1 MDYIAAFGFHWFWFA
16 VASLLL
22 IIEVMHGRFMFMAAS
37 VAAVVVGGLTGVY
50 EYVDFAV
57 QGMFFVVVASGF
69 IWLSRSFLHERVQKI
84 QVQQDILKNRS
95 YVGRVMSLVSGIENG
110 HSSLNI
116 DGMVWT
122 IQGQDCPAGAQVKIV
137 DMGEGWLKVEPA

>member
-37 VAAVVVGGLTGVY
+37 VAAVVVGGLSGVY
-50 EYVDFAV
+50 DYVDFAV
-57 QGMFFVVVASGF
+57 QGLFFVVLASGF
-69 IWLSRSFLHERVQKI
+69 IWMSGSFLKQRTQRI
-84 QVQQDILKNRS
+84 QAQQDILKNRS
-95 YVGRVMSLVSGIENG
+95 YVGRVMNLVSGIEGG

-122 IQGQDCPAGAQVKIV
+122 IQGQDCPAGAQVKVI
-137 DMGEGWLKVEPA
+137 DMGEGWLKVEPV

>member
-16 VASLLL
+16 VASLFL
-22 IIEVMHGRFMFMAAS
+22 IIEVVHGRFIFMAAS
-37 VAAVVVGGLTGVY
+37 FAAVVVGGLSGIY
-50 EYVDFAV
+50 LEMGFEM
-57 QGMFFVVVASGF
+57 QCLLFVVLAPGF
-69 IWLSRSFLHERVQKI
+69 IWMTLATLKERMQKI
-84 QVQQDILKNRS
+84 QMQQDILKNRS
-95 YVGRVMSLVSGIENG
+95 YVGRVMALVSGIENG

-137 DMGEGWLKVEPA
+137 DMGAGWLKVESV

>member
-1 MDYIAAFGFHWFWFA
+1 MDYITAFGFHWFWFA

-37 VAAVVVGGLTGVY
+37 FAAVVVGGLSGVY
-50 EYVDFAV
+50 PDVDFAL
-57 QGMFFVVVASGF
+57 QGLFFVVLAAGF
-69 IWLSRSFLHERVQKI
+69 IWLTRSTLNERMQKI
-84 QVQQDILKNRS
+84 QMQQDILKNRS
-95 YVGRVMSLVSGIENG
+95 YVGRVMNLVSGIEDG

-122 IQGQDCPAGAQVKIV
+122 IQGQDCQAGAQVKIV
-137 DMGEGWLKVEPA
+137 DMGAGWLKVEPA

>member
-22 IIEVMHGRFMFMAAS
+22 IIEVMHGRFKFMAAS
-37 VAAVVVGGLTGVY
+37 IAAVVVGGLSGVY
-50 EYVDFAV
+50 SYVDFAV
-57 QGMFFVVVASGF
+57 QGLFFVVLASGF
-69 IWLSRSFLHERVQKI
+69 IWLSDSYLKKRTQKI
-84 QVQQDILKNRS
+84 QMQQDILKNRS
-95 YVGRVMSLVSGIENG
+95 YVGRVMNLVSGIEGG

-137 DMGEGWLKVEPA
+137 DMGEGWLKVEAV

>member
-1 MDYIAAFGFHWFWFA
+1 MDYIAAFGFHWFWFS

-37 VAAVVVGGLTGVY
+37 VAAVVVGGLSGLYQDV
-50 EYVDFAV
+50 
-57 QGMFFVVVASGF
+57 GFVVQCLFFMVAALGF
-69 IWLSRSFLHERVQKI
+69 IWMSSSFLKQRTQRI

-95 YVGRVMSLVSGIENG
+95 YVGRVMNLVSGIEGG

>member
-22 IIEVMHGRFMFMAAS
+22 IIEVMHGRFIFMAVS
-37 VAAVVVGGLTGVY
+37 VAAVVVGGMAGIFYGLGF
-50 EYVDFAV
+50 EL
-57 QGMFFVVVASGF
+57 QCLLFVALSAGF
-69 IWLSRSFLHERVQKI
+69 IWVSQATLKERMQKI
-84 QVQQDILKNRS
+84 QMQQDILKNRS
-95 YVGRVMSLVSGIENG
+95 YVGRVMSLVSGIEG
-110 HSSLNI
+110 GYSSLNI

-137 DMGEGWLKVEPA
+137 DMGEGWLKVEAA

>member
-22 IIEVMHGRFMFMAAS
+22 IIELMHGRFIFMAAS
-37 VAAVVVGGLTGVY
+37 VAAVVVGGLSGVY
-50 EYVDFAV
+50 QYVDFAV
-57 QGMFFVVVASGF
+57 QGLFFVVAASGF
-69 IWLSRSFLHERVQKI
+69 IWMSRSFLKQRTQKI
-84 QVQQDILKNRS
+84 QQQQDILKNRS
-95 YVGRVMSLVSGIENG
+95 YVGRVMNLVSGIKGG

-122 IQGQDCPAGAQVKIV
+122 IQGQDCPDGSRVKIV